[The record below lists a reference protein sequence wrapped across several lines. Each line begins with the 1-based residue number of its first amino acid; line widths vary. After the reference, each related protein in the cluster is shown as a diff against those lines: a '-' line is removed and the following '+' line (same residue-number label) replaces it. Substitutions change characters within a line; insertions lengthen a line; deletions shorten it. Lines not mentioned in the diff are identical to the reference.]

1 MWRVLLLV
9 IGGVL
14 SVADAMSWMCELSEP
29 QRIESPRSSDGGR
42 LRHLLQ
48 APGNDAILLPGGYI
62 ERRTRYDQDEFG
74 TNTSSNLL
82 NPTHVLTGNV
92 SNVGDNGDSREP
104 TEYIDLQL
112 CGCARTLLQVA
123 DEFYCPAPAS
133 YCSVWRS
140 RYGEHHGVTC
150 IKYQNWMVPW
160 SRNSFYYIIFLVA
173 MMCIF
178 LFCSTAG
185 HVSNYC
191 CDEFS
196 SLIHD
201 QIHTASYEFISTQNA
216 IKYPLSRCFPKIN
229 RWIAEKLLQAEVESR
244 NRIRA
249 EYEDA
254 ARLKRRMEGWIS
266 GYSLKT
272 KLHSRSDTTT
282 DNQAT
287 KEKLPQD
294 CRDGNEF
301 DPMCTICLLEVNDG
315 DRVADL
321 SCGHV
326 FHPDCLG
333 EWILKKV
340 RPVHHIAML
349 ASCSSMHSH
358 SSSASIS
365 FYVRRTHARSARI
378 ETLPK

>member
-1 MWRVLLLV
+1 MWRMLLV
-9 IGGVL
+9 VICGVL
-14 SVADAMSWMCELSEP
+14 SVADAMSWMCQLSTP
-29 QRIESPRSSDGGR
+29 RRIVSPRSSEGGR
-42 LRHLLQ
+42 LRHLLR
-48 APGNDAILLPGGYI
+48 ASGIDAILLPGGYI
-62 ERRTRYDQDEFG
+62 ERRTLYGQDEFG
-74 TNTSSNLL
+74 SNTSSNLFI
-82 NPTHVLTGNV
+82 PTHVLSGNV
-92 SNVGDNGDSREP
+92 SNVGDNGDSGEP
-104 TEYIDLQL
+104 TVYIDLRL
-112 CGCARTLLQVA
+112 CGCARTLLQVV

-140 RYGEHHGVTC
+140 RHGEYHGVTC
-150 IKYQNWMVPW
+150 IEYENWMVPW
-160 SRNSFYYIIFLVA
+160 SRNSFYYILFLVA

-178 LFCSTAG
+178 LFCSKAG

-191 CDEFS
+191 FDDFS

-229 RWIAEKLLQAEVESR
+229 RWIAEKLFQAEIQSR

-254 ARLKRRMEGWIS
+254 ARLKRQMEGWIS

-287 KEKLPQD
+287 KEELPQD

-301 DPMCTICLLEVNDG
+301 DPMCTICLLDVNDG

-340 RPVHHIAML
+340 HHL
-349 ASCSSMHSH
+349 HRFLFSCVELMPS
-358 SSSASIS
+358 
-365 FYVRRTHARSARI
+365 
-378 ETLPK
+378 LPGSRHRQNN